1 MNRHLVPL
9 GCLVLVAGLGFTP
22 PAAALQEEV
31 SRPELCTVSDAV
43 AIAEVTS
50 EEVAWTEDADGGI
63 VRRVWF
69 ALSLSLRGD
78 APETLEVLLPGG
90 EIDGV
95 RYKVEDSPEQL
106 RLDRRYLLFLD
117 RNKDG
122 SYSVVGGE
130 AGAVLVAQPG
140 DGDGERFIDAVASV
154 GVCDAQ

>member
-1 MNRHLVPL
+1 MNRHLLPL

-22 PAAALQEEV
+22 PASALQEEA
-31 SRPELCTVSDAV
+31 SRPELCTISDAV

-50 EEVAWTEDADGGI
+50 AEVAWTEDADGGI

-122 SYSVVGGE
+122 WLSFKEFSSIV
-130 AGAVLVAQPG
+130 
-140 DGDGERFIDAVASV
+140 DAVEHESTK
-154 GVCDAQ
+154 GRMEEEQRHPTPQ